1 MSSSAKYYCVVSGF
15 ETGIYRSWEDTKKQ
29 TNHYKYPIYKSFKN
43 RWDAEDWFKSGYK
56 KDKQYLMY
64 QSQGVDLQAYKD
76 FVTQNPTKPD
86 KFNKNKKEQTKP
98 YDYKDYDV
106 VVFSDGGNR
115 ITGNIK
121 GQHINSNDP
130 SAWAYELIY
139 PDKTKE
145 SDSYGYLGKTN
156 NAMEISGLINGLQ
169 TIIDSG
175 YHHKKVLSV
184 MDSKYVINSVTQKW
198 IDGWKRDNWTRHGQ
212 PLKNA
217 GLWKQL
223 YVLLQQMDHLDI
235 MWVKGHTD
243 RTDFYSQGNQDVDT
257 LLNKT
262 MDNL

>member
-1 MSSSAKYYCVVSGF
+1 MANKFYAVAKGRKP
-15 ETGIYRSWEDTKKQ
+15 GIYNNWSITNKQ
-29 TNHYKYPIYKSFKN
+29 VNKFPQAIYKSFKTY
-43 RWDAEDWFKSGYK
+43 DEAHDWYTGGYK
-56 KDKQYLMY
+56 KGYQYRSTVDKK
-64 QSQGVDLQAYKD
+64 YKAEHNRMK
-76 FVTQNPTKPD
+76 V
-86 KFNKNKKEQTKP
+86 KFG
-98 YDYKDYDV
+98 YDYQDYDLV
-106 VVFSDGGNR
+106 LFSDGGNR

-175 YHHKKVLSV
+175 YQHKKVLSV
-184 MDSKYVINSVTQKW
+184 MDSKYVINSVNQKW

-243 RTDFYSQGNQDVDT
+243 KTDFYSQGNQDVDT

-262 MDNL
+262 MDKL